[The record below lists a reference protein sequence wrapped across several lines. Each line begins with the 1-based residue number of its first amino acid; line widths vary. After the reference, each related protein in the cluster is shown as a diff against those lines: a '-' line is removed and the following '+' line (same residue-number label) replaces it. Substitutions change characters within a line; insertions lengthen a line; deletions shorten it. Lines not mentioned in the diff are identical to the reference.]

1 MTSQTRNQNGLSI
14 ITTVRSFFAR
24 LSPPLLAL
32 LLAIGLFL
40 LGGLLSPGF
49 LNADQAINIVR
60 LAAFLGIIAAGQT
73 LVIISGGEGID
84 LSVGAVVTLGAIL
97 TFRLTN
103 GQNELIIPVLALVLL
118 VGALIGLVNGLG
130 IVWLRI
136 PPLVMTLAFAGVV
149 QGLILLVTRGQLEG
163 QTPPLMSQLI
173 SRPLIFGLPGV
184 IFLWLLLG
192 VGMWLLL
199 ERTPY
204 GKMLFAVGI
213 NRTTAM
219 LSGIRV
225 PLVVVLTY
233 TLSGMLAAFGGFV
246 LLAFTQTVF
255 LNLGGEFLFPSIAA
269 VVVGGTL
276 LSGGKGSYWGTM
288 SGALVLQL
296 IQSLLRAQGLPQAVQ
311 LIILGVVLLVLI
323 SIYGRQRAFRL

>member
-1 MTSQTRNQNGLSI
+1 MMETLRAQTK
-14 ITTVRSFFAR
+14 F
-24 LSPPLLAL
+24 LSPPLIAL

-40 LGGLLSPGF
+40 LGELIAPGF
-49 LNADQAINIVR
+49 VNSDQAINIVR

-84 LSVGAVVTLGAIL
+84 LSVGSIVTLGAIL

-103 GQNELIIPVLALVLL
+103 GDEALLIPVLALVLL
-118 VGALIGLVNGLG
+118 VGALIGAANGIG
-130 IVWLRI
+130 IVFLRV
-136 PPLVMTLAFAGVV
+136 PPLVMTLAMAGVV
-149 QGLILLVTRGQLEG
+149 QGLILQVTRGQLEG
-163 QTPPLMSQLI
+163 DTPDIMSELI
-173 SRPLIFGLPGV
+173 SRPLVGDLPGV
-184 IFLWLLLG
+184 VFLWIILG

-213 NRTTAM
+213 NRTTAT
-219 LSGIRV
+219 LSGVNV
-225 PLVVVLTY
+225 PLVVILTY
-233 TLSGMLAAFGGFV
+233 AISGMLAAFGGFI
-246 LLAFTQTVF
+246 LLGFTNTVF
-255 LNLGGEFLFPSIAA
+255 LNLGDRYLFPSIAA

-296 IQSLLRAQGLPQAVQ
+296 IDSLLQADGRGEADQ

>member
-1 MTSQTRNQNGLSI
+1 MTTAKAKRG
-14 ITTVRSFFAR
+14 SFVPNLTSR
-24 LSPPLLAL
+24 LTPPLIAL
-32 LLAIGLFL
+32 ILAIVLFL
-40 LGGLLSPGF
+40 LGGVISPGF
-49 LNADQAINIVR
+49 VNANQAINIVR

-84 LSVGAVVTLGAIL
+84 LSVASVVTLGAIL
-97 TFRLTN
+97 TFRLTD
-103 GQNELIIPVLALVLL
+103 GQDALILPVLGLVML
-118 VGALIGLVNGLG
+118 VGAGIGLVNGLG
-130 IVWLRI
+130 IVFLRI
-136 PPLVMTLAFAGVV
+136 PPLVMTLAMAGVV
-149 QGLILLVTRGQLEG
+149 QGVILQVTRGELEG
-163 QTPPLMSQLI
+163 ETPDLMRTLI
-173 SRPLIFGLPGV
+173 AQPLIGPIPGV
-184 IFLWLLLG
+184 IFLWIGLG
-192 VGMWLLL
+192 IAMWLLL

-219 LSGIRV
+219 LSGVRV

-233 TLSGMLAAFGGFV
+233 AMSGMLAAFGGFV
-246 LLAFTQTVF
+246 LLGFTDIVF
-255 LNLGGEFLFPSIAA
+255 LNLGGRYLFPSIAA

-296 IQSLLRAQGLPQAVQ
+296 INSLLQAQGLPEATQS
-311 LIILGVVLLVLI
+311 IILGVVLLVLI

>member
-1 MTSQTRNQNGLSI
+1 METLRSRIQN
-14 ITTVRSFFAR
+14 F
-24 LSPPLLAL
+24 SPPVLAL
-32 LLAIGLFL
+32 FLAIILFL
-40 LGGLLSPGF
+40 LGGIVSPGF
-49 LNADQAINIVR
+49 VNPTQAINIIR

-97 TFRLTN
+97 TFRLTDGDN
-103 GQNELIIPVLALVLL
+103 ALIIPVLGVVLL
-118 VGALIGLVNGLG
+118 VGTLVGLVNGLG
-130 IVWLRI
+130 IVLLRI
-136 PPLVMTLAFAGVV
+136 PPLVMTLAMAGVV
-149 QGLILLVTRGQLEG
+149 QGVILMVTRGQLEG
-163 QTPPLMSQLI
+163 DTPELMSDLI
-173 SRPLIFGLPGV
+173 SRPLILGLPGV
-184 IFLWLLLG
+184 VFLWILLG
-192 VGMWLLL
+192 FGMWLLL

-213 NRTTAM
+213 NRRTAM

-225 PLVVVLTY
+225 PLVVMLTY
-233 TLSGMLAAFGGFV
+233 AMSGLLAAFGGFV
-246 LLAFTQTVF
+246 LLGFTQTVF
-255 LNLGGEFLFPSIAA
+255 LNLGQPYLFPSIAA

-296 IQSLLRAQGLPQAVQ
+296 INSLLQARGLPQAAQ
-311 LIILGVVLLVLI
+311 LIVLGVVLLVLI